1 MRNRLISS
9 AVRSLR
15 RRSSYRPGPVTSFTL
30 FVALFGMSGL
40 IAQPAFASD
49 NLVLV
54 PDPEILAVML
64 VGFVLLIFP
73 LNELIFK
80 PIFRSLD
87 EREARIDGA
96 RRRSGQ
102 LQQDADTALDRYE
115 SAIREARGESE
126 QARQNQLAMAREEQ
140 VTLTAQAR
148 SEAEGELEAARG
160 ELGRSLADA
169 QASLRASAEDLANA
183 AAEQVL
189 GRALS

>member
-1 MRNRLISS
+1 
-9 AVRSLR
+9 
-15 RRSSYRPGPVTSFTL
+15 
-30 FVALFGMSGL
+30 MSGL

-96 RRRSGQ
+96 RTRSGQ

-115 SAIREARGESE
+115 TAIREARGESE